1 MCGTGLRP
9 ARPQTHGTIPRVSA
23 PRDEIGADFE
33 TMKRIHFVPARR
45 LDRESRADSPSMSWL
60 GRFRRSCRY
69 GADTCSITLGSRP
82 TQYIEKVGWGARIRT
97 WEWRNQN
104 PMT

>member
-69 GADTCSITLGSRP
+69 GADTCSITSV
-82 TQYIEKVGWGARIRT
+82 VGPHNTLKRLAGAPGF
-97 WEWRNQN
+97 EPGN
-104 PMT
+104 